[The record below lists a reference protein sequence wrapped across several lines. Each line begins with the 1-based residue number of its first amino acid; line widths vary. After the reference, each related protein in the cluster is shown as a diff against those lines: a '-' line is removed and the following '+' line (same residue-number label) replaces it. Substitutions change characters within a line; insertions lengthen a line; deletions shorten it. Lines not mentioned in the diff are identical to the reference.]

1 MYSARREGRELGQL
15 REAACLM
22 YGARRGEERCT
33 SVWGTGAT
41 QGALTSPHPSL
52 RPPTG
57 ADRPLAAL
65 LGKTTARG
73 RSAPPPAPRCP
84 VSLPPH
90 HPQPHQRS
98 RLPPHQRSRLRFFA
112 KDGLD
117 QFSCPLR
124 YGGRPV
130 TTVTRAFIHAAL
142 AAGGRGQPRRRCGR
156 SGGATYKG
164 TRDGEWTQTFKPTE
178 MR

>member
-22 YGARRGEERCT
+22 YEARRGEERCT

-90 HPQPHQRS
+90 HPQPNLRS
-98 RLPPHQRSRLRFFA
+98 ACGPAPEQAAFFCQ
-112 KDGLD
+112 G
-117 QFSCPLR
+117 
-124 YGGRPV
+124 PV
-130 TTVTRAFIHAAL
+130 TTNFRVRCDTVTVHSY
-142 AAGGRGQPRRRCGR
+142 RGIVHIAPV
-156 SGGATYKG
+156 SSTDA
-164 TRDGEWTQTFKPTE
+164 
-178 MR
+178 